1 VLFKVA
7 AGQFLPRIGDLE
19 FNRGKILEQAHRA
32 AGQNADLIVFPELC
46 LTGYL
51 LRDETFQ
58 CGLSADDSFLDPV
71 KDISR
76 KLSIAIGLV
85 EKDSAHR
92 YYNSAFY
99 YEDGCLKHVHR
110 KIYLPT
116 YGIFEEKRFFAEGDR
131 IRAFDSKFGRT
142 GILVCNDLWHASAPW
157 LLAMDGAD
165 LILVLAASPTRGV
178 SAEEVSDNTRI
189 WNLLLAHTAKSLS
202 NFVIFAN
209 LCGYQD
215 GIHFWGSSG
224 IYGPNGRL
232 LAQADLQT
240 EGLITATLDTEI
252 LRRERVYSPLRRD
265 ERLLLTYHELQRIVQ
280 EKFR

>member
-1 VLFKVA
+1 MLFKA
-7 AGQFLPRIGDLE
+7 AVGQYLPKIGDLE
-19 FNRGKILEQAHRA
+19 YNRGIILEQAHQA
-32 AGQNADLIVFPELC
+32 AGQGADLIVFPELC

-58 CGLSADDSFLDPV
+58 CGLSIGDTFLDPV

-76 KLSIAIGLV
+76 KLSVAIGLV
-85 EKDSAHR
+85 EKDPSHR
-92 YYNSAFY
+92 YYNSVFY
-99 YEDGCLKHVHR
+99 YEDGCLRHVHR

-131 IRAFDSKFGRT
+131 IRAFDSRFGRT
-142 GILVCNDLWHASAPW
+142 GILICNDLWHASAPW

-165 LILVLAASPTRGV
+165 LILVHAASPTRGV
-178 SAEEVSDNTRI
+178 CAEEVSDNTRI

-232 LAQADLQT
+232 LAQVEAQ
-240 EGLITATLDTEI
+240 EAGLVVATLDDEM

-280 EKFR
+280 ERFR